1 MNANSA
7 GQGVPLGRLLTG
19 FAEAGA
25 SAGLQV
31 TGLSLDSRKVRP
43 GDLFCAIAGHQ
54 GHGLQYLN
62 EVVSRG
68 ACAILYDPLGGG
80 RELVRGCD
88 RIPSLS
94 VESLHHKVGFIADR
108 FFLKPSDGLD
118 VIAITGTNGK
128 TSCSHFLAYALAG
141 GGQAAA
147 VIGTLGWG
155 RPGELQPCLQ
165 TTPDAIEIHAMLAN
179 LKRDGITSVALEAS
193 SHGLVQGRL
202 NGVRVHS
209 ALYTNI
215 TRDHLDYHGT
225 LDAYVEAK
233 LALLDFPD
241 LQSVVFN
248 ADDDRASLVVTR
260 ARKEIQMIGFSRSG
274 APHPAVPTVYASRVE
289 QSPEGLRIEVRHAG
303 LVAEVHA
310 PVFGDY
316 NAENL
321 LGTLAVLLGM
331 GYGLNESVERL
342 AMIRPV
348 PGRMEHVRSA
358 DGVTAVVDYAHTPDA
373 LDRVLQS
380 LRGHCASNLWVVF
393 GCGGERD
400 RGKRPLMG
408 RVAERWADRVIVT
421 DDNPRH
427 EDGDA
432 IVADILAGCRADT
445 VVVERD
451 RRQAVEWT
459 IEQAKPGD
467 VVVVAGK
474 GHERVQDLGTAKI
487 PFDDREVVRE
497 ALQARAVRACC

>member
-1 MNANSA
+1 MR
-7 GQGVPLGRLLTG
+7 Q
-19 FAEAGA
+19 
-25 SAGLQV
+25 
-31 TGLSLDSRKVRP
+31 
-43 GDLFCAIAGHQ
+43 GDLFFAIAGHQ
-54 GHGLQYLN
+54 GHGLQYLQ
-62 EVVSRG
+62 EVLARSP
-68 ACAILYDPLGGG
+68 CTILYDPQGGG
-80 RELVRGCD
+80 RELARSCSGA
-88 RIPSLS
+88 PSMA
-94 VESLHHKVGFIADR
+94 VESLHHKVGLIADR
-108 FFLKPSDGLD
+108 FFSGPSDGMN
-118 VIAITGTNGK
+118 VIAVTGTNGK
-128 TSCSHFLAYALAG
+128 TSCSHFLAHALGG
-141 GGQAAA
+141 GGQAA

-155 RPGELQPCLQ
+155 RPGELEPCAQ
-165 TTPDAIEIHAMLAN
+165 TTPDAIEIHAMLAS
-179 LKRDGITSVALEAS
+179 LKQDGIISVALEAS

-202 NGVRVHS
+202 NGVRARS

-225 LDAYVEAK
+225 LDAYIEAK
-233 LALLDFPD
+233 LGLLDFPS
-241 LQSVVFN
+241 LRSVAFN
-248 ADDDRASLVVTR
+248 ADDARASLVAER
-260 ARKEIQMIGFSRSG
+260 ARSEVELIAFSRAG
-274 APHPAVPTVYASRVE
+274 VPRRDLPTVCAGRVE
-289 QSPEGLRIEVRHAG
+289 QAPEGLRIEVRYG
-303 LVAEVHA
+303 GSVAEVHA

-331 GYGLNESVERL
+331 GYGLNEAAERL
-342 AMIRPV
+342 AMVRPV

-380 LRGHCASNLWVVF
+380 LRGHCGRSLVVVF

-432 IVADILAGCRADT
+432 IVADILSGCQTDS

-451 RRQAVEWT
+451 RRRACEWA
-459 IEQAKPGD
+459 IEQAEPGD

-474 GHERVQDLGTAKI
+474 GHERFQDLGSETI

-497 ALQARAVRACC
+497 ALKARVVRVCC